1 MKNQNDYLKTK
12 IAVLVTAALL
22 CCLCPSM
29 VRADDASAGE
39 GAAIAGLWHN
49 TFTSSVGN
57 PTYETYSQ
65 WHPDGLE
72 IDTPNFMNAVCMGTY
87 SAVKAKKFKLFH
99 VGWTPGGTPFAPTS
113 VRFELR
119 ELNKVGKNHDSFDGS
134 YDQKYFDAS
143 GNVVFEDK
151 GAIHAARLTTE
162 MY

>member
-1 MKNQNDYLKTK
+1 MKNQNDSLKTK
-12 IAVLVTAALL
+12 ITALATAAMLG
-22 CCLCPSM
+22 CLCAPM
-29 VRADDASAGE
+29 ARADGASAE
-39 GAAIAGLWHN
+39 TGAAIAGLWHN

-57 PTYETYSQ
+57 PTYDTYSQ

-72 IDTPNFMNAVCMGTY
+72 IDTPNFENAVCMGTY
-87 SAVKAKKFKLFH
+87 TAVGAKKFKLFH

-119 ELNKVGKNHDSFDGS
+119 ELNKINKGRDTFDGA

-143 GNVVFEDK
+143 GNLVFEDK
-151 GAIHAARLTTE
+151 GAIHGARLTTE